1 MGGRTQ
7 LFQQDT
13 KMGIIGT
20 TQDGSRC
27 RGLDPITFFC
37 FGVFGF
43 HQLAL
48 ELGNCLLLVL
58 GQLLGKDSGKF
69 LDQNSIVQALATD
82 AASGATN
89 KIPAKDTNDG
99 SAGGAGPFGFRGIK
113 GIRIDDVSVV
123 VLVLIVVFP
132 IGNLLE
138 SHVSNEVVDNQILA
152 QGKQPGLNGGEI
164 AVLWILGK
172 EFRKV
177 ARVDAWFIVV
187 IVECF
192 VSPDKVLKIRCPF
205 LGFQIRS
212 MTTSICLR
220 DKRNQCIAIR
230 IEQQKKERRRNSCR

>member
-7 LFQQDT
+7 LFQQDA

-20 TQDGSRC
+20 TQDGPRG
-27 RGLDPITFFC
+27 RGLDPIAFFC
-37 FGVFGF
+37 FGVIGF

-58 GQLLGKDSGKF
+58 GQLLGQDSGKF

-82 AASGATN
+82 AAPSAPN
-89 KIPAKDTNDG
+89 KIPPKDTNDG
-99 SAGGAGPFGFRGIK
+99 SAGGAGPFGFRSIK

-132 IGNLLE
+132 ICNLLE
-138 SHVSNEVVDNQILA
+138 SHVSNEVVYNQILA
-152 QGKQPGLNGGEI
+152 QGKQSGLNGSEI
-164 AVLWILGK
+164 AVLWILGQ

-177 ARVDAWFIVV
+177 AHVAAWFIV

-192 VSPDKVLKIRCPF
+192 VSPDKVLEIRCPF
-205 LGFQIRS
+205 LGFQIGS
-212 MTTSICLR
+212 MTTHICLR
-220 DKRNQCIAIR
+220 DKWNQCIATR
-230 IEQQKKERRRNSCR
+230 TEQQEKERRCNSCR